1 MYCDKEDC
9 EGPVKPE
16 ITFFGEGLPE
26 KFMTALEK
34 NFGGKTDL
42 LIVIGT
48 SLAVGPFNMTV
59 DIVGDCPKVL
69 INMENTDSSGYD
81 FDDAKNYPE
90 RIIIKGRS
98 QTTVQEISDHC
109 GWKDELL

>member
-1 MYCDKEDC
+1 MYCEKKEGC

-26 KFMTALEK
+26 KFMDAMSC

-69 INMENTDSSGYD
+69 INMENTNCSGYD
-81 FDDAKNYPE
+81 FDNAEEYPE
-90 RIIIKGRS
+90 RILIQGRS
-98 QTTVQEISDHC
+98 QTIV
-109 GWKDELL
+109 